1 MDYVERHG
9 DARVPPDYSID
20 GFELGRWVSK
30 QRIFHSKGELDVAR
44 QRQLQDLSG
53 WTWDPHADQ
62 WEDGFSRLLHYVER
76 HGDARVPVSYVAED

>member
-1 MDYVERHG
+1 MALSLG
-9 DARVPPDYSID
+9 DGS
-20 GFELGRWVSK
+20 SK
-30 QRIFHSKGELDVAR
+30 QRIFHSKGALDVAR

-76 HGDARVPVSYVAED
+76 HGDVRVPVSYVAED